1 MLPHREELRVSWIS
15 RCVYAS
21 RVQNVQ
27 GRRSQQD
34 LQHMEKLRV
43 GTLGDEKPK
52 SDLLEKADVSLFS
65 SDQKEEFSE
74 AGSLRKEL
82 RDEHFHQTMFRD
94 GLKEGLEE
102 ACH

>member
-1 MLPHREELRVSWIS
+1 VFASAKS
-15 RCVYAS
+15 RTYKAS
-21 RVQNVQ
+21 GFSEIMSVQESHLSVPWETN
-27 GRRSQQD
+27 R
-34 LQHMEKLRV
+34 
-43 GTLGDEKPK
+43 TA
-52 SDLLEKADVSLFS
+52 SDLLEKANVSLFS